1 MKFLFVVQGEG
12 RGHFMQAIEMKAMLE
27 RHGHEVV
34 CCLVGK
40 NPARVVPQY
49 FYDRMQGT
57 VVDSFES
64 PNFVQGVGGKRPSYF
79 NSFIENVIKLPGF
92 SMSMHRLRTTIAR
105 VEPDAIINFYD
116 VMVGISNY
124 LAPMPIPIISVGHQ
138 YLFLHKDFD
147 FPSRKS
153 KLELDPLRLFTMVT
167 SVGSCRRLAL
177 SFYPLED
184 DTERDIIV
192 VPPILRTE
200 VRSVATERG
209 NYIHGYML
217 NSGFAEEVQAWHA
230 QHPEVEMHFF
240 WDKADVPDTYELQP
254 GLTMHRINDT
264 KFLQSM
270 AGCGGYA
277 TTSGFESVCEA
288 LYMGKPAILVP
299 VHIEQECN
307 GYDAMKVGAGVVSD
321 HFDID
326 RLLELMQEYKPN
338 VEFRA
343 WCDEAEQRI
352 IDAIESTVANFD
364 QRWYHRI
371 IARHIFK

>member
-1 MKFLFVVQGEG
+1 
-12 RGHFMQAIEMKAMLE
+12 
-27 RHGHEVV
+27 
-34 CCLVGK
+34 
-40 NPARVVPQY
+40 
-49 FYDRMQGT
+49 
-57 VVDSFES
+57 
-64 PNFVQGVGGKRPSYF
+64 VGGKRPSYF

-92 SMSMHRLRTTIAR
+92 SMSMHRLRTTIAQ

-138 YLFLHKDFD
+138 YLFLHKDFE

-264 KFLQSM
+264 KFLKSM

>member
-92 SMSMHRLRTTIAR
+92 SISMHRLRTTIAQ

-200 VRSVATERG
+200 VRSVATEHG

-254 GLTMHRINDT
+254 GLTMHRINDK

-343 WCDEAEQRI
+343 WCDQAEQRI

>member
-64 PNFVQGVGGKRPSYF
+64 PNFVQGVNGKRPSYF

-92 SMSMHRLRTTIAR
+92 SMSMHRLRTTIAQM
-105 VEPDAIINFYD
+105 EPDAIINFYD

-153 KLELDPLRLFTMVT
+153 KIELDPLRLFTMVT

>member
-34 CCLVGK
+34 SCLVGK
-40 NPARVVPQY
+40 NPVRVIPQY
-49 FYDRMQGT
+49 FYDRMAGT
-57 VVDSFES
+57 PIDLFES

-79 NSFIENVIKLPGF
+79 NSFIENIIKLPGF
-92 SMSMHRLRTTIAR
+92 SLSMHKLRTTIAQI
-105 VEPDAIINFYD
+105 EPDAIINFYD

-124 LAPMPIPIISVGHQ
+124 LAPMQLPIISIGHQ
-138 YLFLHKDFD
+138 YLFLHKDFE
-147 FPSRKS
+147 FPSKKS
-153 KLELDPLRLFTMVT
+153 KIELDPLRLFTIAT

-184 DTERDIIV
+184 DLDRDIVV
-192 VPPILRTE
+192 VPPILRS
-200 VRSVATERG
+200 SVLNIEPRKG
-209 NYIHGYML
+209 DYIHGYMV
-217 NSGFAEEVQAWHA
+217 NSGFSEEVQQWHA

-240 WDKADVPDTYELQP
+240 WDKPDMPETYELQP
-254 GLTMHRINDT
+254 GLTMHTINDT
-264 KFLQSM
+264 KFLESM

-288 LYMGKPAILVP
+288 LYMGKPALLVP

-307 GYDAMKVGAGVVSD
+307 GYDALKVGAGVVSD

-326 RLLELMQEYKPN
+326 SLLTVMHEYKPN
-338 VEFRA
+338 EEFHK
-343 WCDEAEQRI
+343 WCNEAEERI
-352 IDAIESTVANFD
+352 ISTIEDTVANFD

-371 IARHIFK
+371 IGRHIFG

>member
-64 PNFVQGVGGKRPSYF
+64 PNFVQGVNGKRPSYF

-92 SMSMHRLRTTIAR
+92 SMSMHRLRTTIAQ

-138 YLFLHKDFD
+138 YLFLHKDFE

-200 VRSVATERG
+200 VRSIATERG

-338 VEFRA
+338 VEFRT

>member
-92 SMSMHRLRTTIAR
+92 SMSMHRLRTTIAQ

-124 LAPMPIPIISVGHQ
+124 LAPMPIAIISVGHQ
-138 YLFLHKDFD
+138 YLFLHKDFE
-147 FPSRKS
+147 FPNRKS

-184 DTERDIIV
+184 DTDRDIIV

-343 WCDEAEQRI
+343 WCDQAEQRI

>member
-64 PNFVQGVGGKRPSYF
+64 PNFVQGVNGKRPSYF

-92 SMSMHRLRTTIAR
+92 SMSMHRLRTTIAQ

-138 YLFLHKDFD
+138 YLFLHKDFE

-184 DTERDIIV
+184 DTDRDIIV

>member
-64 PNFVQGVGGKRPSYF
+64 PNFVQGVNGKRPSYF

-92 SMSMHRLRTTIAR
+92 SMSMHRLRTTIAQ

-326 RLLELMQEYKPN
+326 RLLELMQGYKPN

>member
-27 RHGHEVV
+27 RNGHEVAA
-34 CCLVGK
+34 CLVGK
-40 NPARVVPQY
+40 NPARVIPQY

-57 VVDSFES
+57 KVDSFES

-79 NSFIENVIKLPGF
+79 NSFIENMIKLPGF
-92 SMSMHRLRTTIAR
+92 SLSMHKLRTTIAQIG
-105 VEPDAIINFYD
+105 PDAIINFYD
-116 VMVGISNY
+116 VMIGISNY
-124 LAPMPIPIISVGHQ
+124 LAPIQLPIISIGHQ
-138 YLFLHKDFD
+138 YLFLHKDFE
-147 FPSRKS
+147 FPNKKS
-153 KLELDPLRLFTMVT
+153 KIELDPLRLFTIVT

-177 SFYPLED
+177 SFYPMD
-184 DTERDIIV
+184 DDPEHDIVV
-192 VPPILRTE
+192 VPPILRSS
-200 VRSVATERG
+200 VRNTVPHKG
-209 NYIHGYML
+209 KYIHGYML
-217 NSGFAEEVQAWHA
+217 NSGFADEVQQWHT
-230 QHPEVEMHFF
+230 QHPEIEMHFF
-240 WDKADVPDTYELQP
+240 WDKPNMPEVYELQP
-254 GLTMHRINDT
+254 GLFMHTINDT
-264 KFLQSM
+264 KFLESM

-288 LYMGKPAILVP
+288 LYLGKPALLVP

-326 RLLELMQEYKPN
+326 RLLDIMKDYQPN
-338 VEFRA
+338 IEFRT

-352 IDAIESTVANFD
+352 VSTIEDAVKNFD

-371 IARHIFK
+371 IGRNIFR

>member
-92 SMSMHRLRTTIAR
+92 SMSMHRLRTTIAQ

>member
-200 VRSVATERG
+200 VRSVATEPG

>member
-34 CCLVGK
+34 MCLVGK

-57 VVDSFES
+57 VVESFES
-64 PNFVQGVGGKRPSYF
+64 PNFVQGVNGKRPSYF
-79 NSFIENVIKLPGF
+79 NSFIENIIKLPGF
-92 SMSMHRLRTTIAR
+92 SLSMHRLRTTIAQ

-138 YLFLHKDFD
+138 YLFLHKDFE
-147 FPSRKS
+147 FPDKKS
-153 KLELDPLRLFTMVT
+153 KIELDPLRLFTIAT

-177 SFYPLED
+177 SFYPLD
-184 DTERDIIV
+184 DDADRDIIV

-200 VRSVATERG
+200 VRSIATTQG

-217 NSGFAEEVQAWHA
+217 NSGFADEVQAWHTL
-230 QHPEVEMHFF
+230 HPDMEMHFF
-240 WDKADVPDTYELQP
+240 WDKPDVPDTYELQP

-270 AGCGGYA
+270 AGCGAYA

-288 LYMGKPAILVP
+288 LYMGKPALLVP

-307 GYDAMKVGAGVVSD
+307 GYDAMKVGAGIVS
-321 HFDID
+321 HNFDID
-326 RLLELMQEYKPN
+326 RLVELMQRYKPN
-338 VEFRA
+338 HEFRT
-343 WCDEAEQRI
+343 WCNQAEQRI
-352 IDAIESTVANFD
+352 IAAIEDTVNNFD

-371 IARHIFK
+371 IARHIFR

>member
-64 PNFVQGVGGKRPSYF
+64 PNFVQGVNGKRPSYF

-92 SMSMHRLRTTIAR
+92 SMSMHRLRTTIAQ

-177 SFYPLED
+177 SF
-184 DTERDIIV
+184 
-192 VPPILRTE
+192 
-200 VRSVATERG
+200 
-209 NYIHGYML
+209 
-217 NSGFAEEVQAWHA
+217 
-230 QHPEVEMHFF
+230 
-240 WDKADVPDTYELQP
+240 
-254 GLTMHRINDT
+254 
-264 KFLQSM
+264 
-270 AGCGGYA
+270 
-277 TTSGFESVCEA
+277 
-288 LYMGKPAILVP
+288 
-299 VHIEQECN
+299 
-307 GYDAMKVGAGVVSD
+307 
-321 HFDID
+321 
-326 RLLELMQEYKPN
+326 
-338 VEFRA
+338 
-343 WCDEAEQRI
+343 
-352 IDAIESTVANFD
+352 
-364 QRWYHRI
+364 
-371 IARHIFK
+371 